1 MTDGGARVLRG
12 KARGCGSPHDRGVPP
27 RRCCPPGTIE
37 SPQREDVT
45 VRLATVLRVLARTTA
60 ESFAVNRCSIFPRQ
74 GDVLVP
80 LMSHREPRASLSATR
95 VTRASAAR
103 RSAPFIPTVVRRSAW
118 RRRTRSA
125 RSWPPSRSNF
135 SSRSSFWSR
144 CNSSRITSPRSERV
158 TRISRR
164 TREGRQGRAGRERA
178 YPAQPPDRYGSDAN

>member
-1 MTDGGARVLRG
+1 MTGASLHGGAV
-12 KARGCGSPHDRGVPP
+12 PH
-27 RRCCPPGTIE
+27 GTIE

-60 ESFAVNRCSIFPRQ
+60 ESFALNRCSIFLRQ

-80 LMSHREPRASLSATR
+80 FMSHREPRASLSATR

-103 RSAPFIPTVVRRSAW
+103 RSASFIQTVARRSAW

-135 SSRSSFWSR
+135 SSRSSFRSR

-164 TREGRQGRAGRERA
+164 TSEGRKGRAGSERA
-178 YPAQPPDRYGSDAN
+178 YPAQPQDRYGSDAN